1 MSGPFTSK
9 IAGVSMVLAMSA
21 APMVS
26 ASVPRTE
33 HCEIRVVPTPSREL
47 TFSAKPERS
56 ISFAATAVSS
66 TTPETLEEIMKT
78 IQTSDRPWSRR
89 LSKLHAVDR
98 VSNKNLVGL
107 VEMLQTSDSEHWPA
121 PGIFPGEDGGLR
133 FEWREGR
140 SHATFE
146 VDDRGSMYAY
156 FFDFA
161 HDSEA
166 DIEPTSIDDAVRFLR
181 EHLV

>member
-107 VEMLQTSDSEHWPA
+107 VEMLQTSDSS
-121 PGIFPGEDGGLR
+121 IGLR
-133 FEWREGR
+133 PESSLVKMAGSGSNGAKDAATPPLR
-140 SHATFE
+140 SMIVAACMRTSSISLTTL
-146 VDDRGSMYAY
+146 R
-156 FFDFA
+156 
-161 HDSEA
+161 
-166 DIEPTSIDDAVRFLR
+166 PTSSPRVSMMQ
-181 EHLV
+181 